1 METNLALIEKELI
14 KETDPVVNGA
24 LVLNV
29 STVAEKEI
37 AVSEM
42 NLVNGLIKKVKETF
56 GPIKEKAHAAH
67 KEVCDQEKRHLLPL
81 ETAILTIKQKIG
93 TFDLEMKRLRE
104 EEERK
109 AREEAQRAY
118 EEQLAEAQKMI
129 DEILAKTQDV
139 DETVELLNMEL
150 KRDDLNEIERQKLES
165 QLDIAIATKDNN
177 LEKVEE
183 IHARASEPV
192 FVPPTPRLV
201 VPDTKTKGASTRFE
215 LVPQVVNKMALI
227 KAVANGTVPDTV
239 LDVNMGQLKRFVNMM
254 KRPVPGV
261 SCEEKAV
268 VSGRAS

>member
-1 METNLALIEKELI
+1 MDTNLAVIEKELI

-24 LVLNV
+24 LTLTV

-56 GPIKEKAHAAH
+56 GPIKKKTDEAH
-67 KEVCDQEKRHLLPL
+67 KEVVAQEKRHLLPL

-93 TFDLEMKRLRE
+93 TFDLEMKRRRE

-109 AREEAQRAY
+109 ALEEAQRAH

-139 DETVELLNMEL
+139 DETIDLINMEL
-150 KRDDLNEIERQKLES
+150 KRDDLTEIERQKLES
-165 QLDIAIATKDNN
+165 QLEISYAIKENN
-177 LEKVEE
+177 QEKVEE

-239 LDVNMGQLKRFVNMM
+239 FDVNMGALKKYVNMM
-254 KRPVPGV
+254 KRATPGV
-261 SCEEKAV
+261 SCEERAV
-268 VSGRAS
+268 VSGRGR